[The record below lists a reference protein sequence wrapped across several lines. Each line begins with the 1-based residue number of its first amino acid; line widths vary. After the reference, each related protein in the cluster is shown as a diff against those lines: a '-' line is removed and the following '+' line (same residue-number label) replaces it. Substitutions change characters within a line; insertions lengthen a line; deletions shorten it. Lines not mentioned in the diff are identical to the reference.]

1 MTLRIQN
8 ITKDYGHVRALQGA
22 ELVLHPGE
30 IRALLGG
37 NGSGKS
43 TLTKVLTGV
52 TAPDSGTIDID
63 GAEVHIVGPGAAARL
78 GIAATYQEVA
88 LAGDLTVA
96 ENLCVRRMPTRLK
109 LLSAPSRERQT
120 LSTALDRVGLT
131 SSILDSYVRD
141 LDLEQRSLIELARV
155 LAARPK
161 YVVLDELTASLRAER
176 VNHVGDIIAEIAASG
191 TAVLFVSHRLE
202 EIERFCTSATVLRSG
217 RVVLDGSLS
226 ELSIED
232 LVTAMTGETQ
242 AADDRRRVVRAS
254 GEAGD
259 AVLVAE
265 QVIVPGAH
273 GPISLT
279 LESNTVTGIA
289 GLSGQGQ
296 GELLRALSGTAP
308 AEGTI
313 TVDGLPLPLGH
324 VRTFISSGIGFVS
337 GERDREM
344 SFGVRTVNEN
354 ARSVSLSRRKQFD
367 VGAMLDRLQLPSTH
381 RKAAMS
387 GLSGG
392 QQQKVILGRWLGSTP
407 TVLVADDPTRGIDI
421 GARRE
426 IHRLI
431 REVADSGSAVLM
443 TSSDDH
449 ELAEVCDRVIVVYRG
464 EKVAE
469 LSGGD
474 VTEQKIADASVRSGL
489 LRSARKAA
497 R

>member
-1 MTLRIQN
+1 MTLRVQN
-8 ITKDYGHVRALQGA
+8 VTKDYGHVRALQGA
-22 ELVLHPGE
+22 DLVLRPGE

-52 TAPDSGTIDID
+52 TAPDGGTIVID
-63 GAEVHIVGPGAAARL
+63 GAEALVAGPNAAARL

-109 LLSAPSRERQT
+109 LLAAPSRSRDS
-120 LSTALDRVGLT
+120 LSSALDRVGLS

-141 LDLEQRSLIELARV
+141 LDLEQRSLVELARV
-155 LAARPK
+155 LASQPK

-176 VNHVGDIIAEIAASG
+176 VDLVGDIIAELAASG

-202 EIERFCTSATVLRSG
+202 EIERFCTSATVLRNG

-254 GEAGD
+254 GDAGG
-259 AVLVAE
+259 AVLNAE
-265 QVIVPGAH
+265 QLRVRGAS

-279 LESNTVTGIA
+279 LESKTVTGIA

-296 GELLRALSGTAP
+296 GEMLRALAGTAP

-313 TVDGLPLPLGH
+313 TVDGRTLSLGH
-324 VRTFISSGIGFVS
+324 VREFVSHGIGFVS

-344 SFGVRTVNEN
+344 SFGVRTVDEN

-367 VGAMLDRLQLPSTH
+367 VGAMLSRLQLPSTH

-426 IHRLI
+426 IHQLI
-431 REVADSGSAVLM
+431 REIADAGSAVLI

-449 ELAEVCDRVIVVYRG
+449 ELAEVCDRVIVIYRG

-469 LSGGD
+469 LSGAD

-489 LRSARKAA
+489 LHSARKAA
-497 R
+497 Q

>member
-1 MTLRIQN
+1 MALRVQN

-22 ELVLHPGE
+22 DLTLQPGE
-30 IRALLGG
+30 VRALLGG

-43 TLTKVLTGV
+43 TLTKVITGV
-52 TAPDSGTIDID
+52 TAADTGTIEID
-63 GAEVHIVGPGAAARL
+63 GEKVDISGPSTAARL
-78 GIAATYQEVA
+78 GIAATYQEVS

-109 LLSAPSRERQT
+109 LLSAPSRERDAM
-120 LSTALDRVGLT
+120 SSALDRVGL
-131 SSILDSYVRD
+131 SAAVLGSYVRD
-141 LDLEQRSLIELARV
+141 LDLEQRSLVELARV

-176 VNHVGDIIAEIAASG
+176 VDLVGEVIADIAAGGS
-191 TAVLFVSHRLE
+191 AVLFVSHRLE
-202 EIERFCTSATVLRSG
+202 EIERFCTSATVLRNG

-226 ELSIED
+226 DLSIED
-232 LVTAMTGETQ
+232 LVTSMTGEEQ
-242 AADDRRRVVRAS
+242 VADDRRRVVRAA
-254 GEAGD
+254 EKAGD
-259 AVLVAE
+259 PVLVAE
-265 QVIVPGAH
+265 QVLVAGAA

-279 LESNTVTGIA
+279 LKAKTVTGIA

-296 GELLRALSGTAP
+296 GELLRALAGTTA
-308 AEGTI
+308 AEGTV
-313 TVDGLPLPLGH
+313 TVDGRVLQLGQ
-324 VRTFISSGIGFVS
+324 VRDFVSSGVGFVS

-344 SFGVRTVNEN
+344 SFGVRTVDEN
-354 ARSVSLSRRKQFD
+354 ARSVSLSRRMQFD
-367 VGAMLDRLQLPSTH
+367 VGAMLGRLQLPSTH
-381 RKAAMS
+381 RRAAMG

-407 TVLVADDPTRGIDI
+407 SVLVADDPTRGIDI

-426 IHRLI
+426 IHRLV
-431 REVADSGSAVLM
+431 REIADSGSAVLM

-464 EKVAE
+464 ERVVE
-469 LSGGD
+469 LYGAD
-474 VTEQKIADASVRSGL
+474 VTEQKISDASVRSGL
-489 LRSARKAA
+489 THSARKAA

>member
-1 MTLRIQN
+1 MTLRVQN
-8 ITKDYGHVRALQGA
+8 IVKDYGHVRALQGVD
-22 ELVLHPGE
+22 LVLQPGE

-52 TAPDSGTIDID
+52 TSPDGGTIGID
-63 GAEVHIVGPGAAARL
+63 GAEAHVRGPNASARL

-96 ENLCVRRMPTRLK
+96 ENLCVRKMPTRLK
-109 LLSAPSRERQT
+109 FLSAPARANEVLAS
-120 LSTALDRVGLT
+120 ALVRVGLAP
-131 SSILDSYVRD
+131 SILSSYVRD
-141 LDLEQRSLIELARV
+141 LDLEQRSLVELARV

-176 VNHVGDIIAEIAASG
+176 VELVGEIIAELAAAG
-191 TAVLFVSHRLE
+191 TAILFVSHRLE
-202 EIERFCTSATVLRSG
+202 EIERFCTNATVLRSG

-226 ELSIED
+226 ELTIED
-232 LVTAMTGETQ
+232 LVTAMTGETEV
-242 AADDRRRVVRAS
+242 ADDRRRVVRATE
-254 GEAGD
+254 GAGD
-259 AVLVAE
+259 AVLVAD
-265 QVIVPGAH
+265 QLKVPGAH

-279 LESNTVTGIA
+279 LRAKTVTGIA

-296 GELLRALSGTAP
+296 GELLRALAGTAP
-308 AEGTI
+308 AEGSI
-313 TVDGLPLPLGH
+313 TVDGRLVPPGN
-324 VRTFISSGIGFVS
+324 VREFVSRGVGFVS

-344 SFGVRTVNEN
+344 AFGVRSVDEN
-354 ARSVSLSRRKQFD
+354 ARSVSLSRKKSFD
-367 VGAMLDRLQLPSTH
+367 VGALLSRLQLPSTH
-381 RKAAMS
+381 RRAAMG

-426 IHRLI
+426 IHRLV
-431 REVADSGSAVLM
+431 REVADSGSAVVL

-449 ELAEVCDRVIVVYRG
+449 ELAEVCDRVVVIYRG

-469 LSGGD
+469 LSGTD

-489 LRSARKAA
+489 LRSDREATL
-497 R
+497 